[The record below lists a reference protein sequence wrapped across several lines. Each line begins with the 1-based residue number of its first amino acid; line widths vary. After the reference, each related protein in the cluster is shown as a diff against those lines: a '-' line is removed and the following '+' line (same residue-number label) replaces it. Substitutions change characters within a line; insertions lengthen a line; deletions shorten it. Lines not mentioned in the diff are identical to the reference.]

1 METNLT
7 LTRLED
13 DPLATCNINDNTG
26 SSVVCANER
35 NYLGFCLSWKR
46 SLQQFAFA
54 ISMWLYSCEWTNSLE
69 SLMVNNYIYIAKYG
83 NKRGNVSQLNIQSFK
98 KFTKKYVI
106 FTSNKFH
113 RRADVFSIFREILTS
128 LIYTNIILYEF
139 HNVSDK
145 GRLNK
150 KFHISTSTSKSHFV
164 IFTWFSTTSTALTT
178 RSFSKPPVMHNM
190 WKMAMHFAKLYT
202 LINYFY
208 N

>member
-1 METNLT
+1 MVINVETFPNW
-7 LTRLED
+7 
-13 DPLATCNINDNTG
+13 IYKV
-26 SSVVCANER
+26 S
-35 NYLGFCLSWKR
+35 K
-46 SLQQFAFA
+46 SLQ
-54 ISMWLYSCEWTNSLE
+54 
-69 SLMVNNYIYIAKYG
+69 
-83 NKRGNVSQLNIQSFK
+83 
-98 KFTKKYVI
+98 KKYVI

-113 RRADVFSIFREILTS
+113 RRANVFSIFREILTS
-128 LIYTNIILYEF
+128 LIYTNIILCEF

-145 GRLNK
+145 GGLNK

-164 IFTWFSTTSTALTT
+164 IFTWFSTTSTLTT